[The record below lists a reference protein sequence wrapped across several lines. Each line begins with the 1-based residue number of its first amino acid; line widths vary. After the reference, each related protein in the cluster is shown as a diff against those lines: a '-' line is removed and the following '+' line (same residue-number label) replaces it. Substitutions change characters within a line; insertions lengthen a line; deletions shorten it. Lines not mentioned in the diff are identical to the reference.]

1 LLFQQQ
7 NKTNSKHIMKTTA
20 SFITAALLLT
30 GVTAFADKAR
40 LTTGHLDIAVGYE
53 DGAFTLSLHDD
64 TTDTG
69 YDAKQAIVVVAAS
82 AKTTVVD
89 DPAFGFLGDPDEP
102 VWILPEVQ
110 NPDLAFLGFGADD
123 LASGVFSNDIV
134 RVTLLKVTGPGEM
147 ALYNLDAFG
156 APRLVMNT
164 RDGIYR
170 NDRIDMVAGGDAH
183 QNFAFS
189 KAGVYHVTFQ
199 ATGTLLDGTV
209 IQTKKTTYL
218 IEVLRK

>member
-1 LLFQQQ
+1 
-7 NKTNSKHIMKTTA
+7 MKTKA
-20 SFITAALLLT
+20 LFVTAALLLT
-30 GVTAFADKAR
+30 GATAFAAKPR

-53 DGAFTLSLHDD
+53 DGDFTLTLHDD

-69 YDAKQAIVVVAAS
+69 YAANQAIVIVAAS
-82 AKTTVVD
+82 AQTTVPD
-89 DPAFGFLGDPDEP
+89 DPLFGFLGAPNVL

-110 NPDLAFLGFGADD
+110 NPNLAFLGFGADD
-123 LASGVFSNDIV
+123 LPTGVFSNDTV
-134 RVTLLKVTGPGEM
+134 RVRLVKVTGPGKL

-164 RDGIYR
+164 RDGIYS
-170 NDRIDMVAGGDAH
+170 NDRIDMIAGGDAH

-189 KAGVYHVTFQ
+189 RPGVYHVTFQ

-209 IQTKKTTYL
+209 IHTKNTTYT
-218 IEVLRK
+218 IEVRRN